1 MSPNR
6 SHASML
12 MCSTSHPDHESQWI
26 QNNPEYPVRSDIE
39 LASDP
44 IRDSKGAGARTYQDS
59 SNVASSN
66 TPPRPHKSLENSH
79 GPVPGSSPRSVAHTP
94 RPSST
99 DTSMV
104 AAQLAM
110 KTSGQGPVPPRKRS
124 TDTSL
129 SPHSPLRHEYKAA
142 ARKPLQTG
150 TYSIISSLPTLLR
163 EVGESEDGDVQESPD
178 NVKNQQ
184 PRMTSNRF
192 FDRQARMALEYS
204 PVHNEIGVNGM
215 PRGWGSTQCTPEGSS
230 PSEEWS
236 QDIFTDRLDLD
247 TPAQQGGSRGNRR
260 AADASQQPQH
270 KGTEQTQ
277 ESLSG
282 SASFGEDFRLSKEHI
297 IATIQHDYSN
307 PTIPDVGDAESSH
320 SGKFGNG
327 EDKLA
332 VVVYNDAL
340 GAGGL
345 DSRIAVGSIHQQIC
359 ADNLD
364 MYQRATSTDS
374 GSNRAV
380 TQEAP
385 NIFSLIEEFLAK
397 HKIPKKAGYD
407 WFTTLLDWTSE
418 LKERRDAE
426 LDGLRRRN
434 EEAQEQMRDELE
446 AKKHAQK
453 EARLMEAAAT
463 RLGQELN
470 QANIQLKL
478 CSKDLDISNQKL
490 NQTEE
495 SQRATEKA
503 LHQCQINLS
512 AKAAESAIYQSE
524 FEKSKKDL
532 EMNRQVVQDLK
543 LELEA
548 GQRLNNDLKLHIE
561 KLSGD
566 IHAERLEHQEEI
578 GQYSRH
584 IESMEKNRRGAEGAA
599 AEEGVRLRK
608 AIQSAQ
614 EKVATLEAA
623 YEHQGVEH
631 GETIKTLRAQHDG
644 QIRDLRGEHA
654 ENIKMLQSQHTRQAQ
669 DLRGEHGRKVQDLEF
684 QINQLKNQRDQ
695 EVARLGDQI
704 LQDKRVH
711 REQLDK
717 LHADSD
723 RKVKTEV
730 ENAMKKQQQRIDA
743 LQGTIVGSQD
753 RYYVQ
758 ISDSSFAQLLESV
771 SQQITDLSAG
781 VGRPSAHLIDRSL
794 DPTNYLNQSPQ
805 ERDRRWTIFVR
816 SVCWRVI
823 LSGFF
828 EFPLGFGCLGS
839 LGEGFEKLYHL
850 YLLFCRPS
858 LDGLWT
864 PLSLLS
870 SFSNFL
876 TGISLEFPG
885 DKATNVW
892 RASFFDAFLK
902 GVKASTNAAQQH
914 EGPHT
919 YPGMFRANVDRVE
932 RALTDKLLQLSNRQ
946 LDSRVPAQIFKLVYD
961 VGILSLQMGSQRA
974 HVMLEPCESGEV
986 IQAGD
991 RFADEGGLTD
1001 VDTTVRLMTQ
1011 PCMVRIGD
1019 GNTYTTS
1026 EHVIVIGRFISSRS

>member
-6 SHASML
+6 SHASMS
-12 MCSTSHPDHESQWI
+12 MGSTSHPGRESQWF
-26 QNNPEYPVRSDIE
+26 QDSPENPVRSGIE

-44 IRDSKGAGARTYQDS
+44 IRDSKGTGARTYQDS
-59 SNVASSN
+59 SNIVSSSI
-66 TPPRPHKSLENSH
+66 PPRPHKSLENSH

-99 DTSMV
+99 DPSLI

-110 KTSGQGPVPPRKRS
+110 KTSGQGPLPPRNRS
-124 TDTSL
+124 TNTSL
-129 SPHSPLRHEYKAA
+129 SQNSPLRHEYKVA
-142 ARKPLQTG
+142 ARKPLQNG
-150 TYSIISSLPTLLR
+150 TYSGVSSLPTLLR
-163 EVGESEDGDVQESPD
+163 EAGESEDGDVQES
-178 NVKNQQ
+178 VKNQQ
-184 PRMTSNRF
+184 LGEASDRF
-192 FDRQARMALEYS
+192 YDRQARVALDYS
-204 PVHNEIGVNGM
+204 PVRDEIGVNGM
-215 PRGWGSTQCTPEGSS
+215 HRGWDSTQYIPEGSS

-236 QDIFTDRLDLD
+236 QEIFADRLDLD
-247 TPAQQGGSRGNRR
+247 TLAQEGGSRGNRG

-270 KGTEQTQ
+270 KGTEQTR

-282 SASFGEDFRLSKEHI
+282 SASFSEDFGLSQEHI
-297 IATIQHDYSN
+297 IATIQHEYSN

-320 SGKFGNG
+320 TGKSGNG

-340 GAGGL
+340 GVGGL
-345 DSRIAVGSIHQQIC
+345 DSRNAVSSIHQQIC

-374 GSNRAV
+374 GSYRAV

-385 NIFSLIEEFLAK
+385 NAFSLIEEFLAK

-426 LDGLRRRN
+426 FDGLRRRN
-434 EEAQEQMRDELE
+434 EEAQQQMRDELE

-470 QANIQLKL
+470 QANVQLKL

-490 NQTEE
+490 NQAEE
-495 SQRATEKA
+495 SQRATEKT
-503 LHQCQINLS
+503 LHQCEISLS

-532 EMNRQVVQDLK
+532 EMNRQAVQDLK
-543 LELEA
+543 LEVEA
-548 GQRLNNDLKLHIE
+548 GRRLNNDLKLHIE

-566 IHAERLEHQEEI
+566 IQAERLEHQEEI

-584 IESMEKNRRGAEGAA
+584 IESMEQNRRGAEGAA

-608 AIQSAQ
+608 VIQSAQ

-623 YEHQGVEH
+623 YEQQRVEH
-631 GETIKTLRAQHDG
+631 GETIKKLQAQHDG
-644 QIRDLRGEHA
+644 QLRELRGENA
-654 ENIKMLQSQHTRQAQ
+654 ENIRMLQSQHTRQAQ
-669 DLRGEHGRKVQDLEF
+669 DLRGEHGRKVQELEF
-684 QINQLKNQRDQ
+684 QINQLKKQRDQ
-695 EVARLGDQI
+695 EVARLGGQI

-717 LHADSD
+717 LHADND

-730 ENAMKKQQQRIDA
+730 EKAMKKQQQRIDA

-781 VGRPSAHLIDRSL
+781 VGRPLSAHLIDRSL

-850 YLLFCRPS
+850 YLLFSRPS
-858 LDGLWT
+858 PDGMWT
-864 PLSLLS
+864 LLSLLS

-876 TGISLEFPG
+876 TGTSLEFPG

-1001 VDTTVRLMTQ
+1001 VDTTVGLMTQ

-1019 GNTYTTS
+1019 GNIDTTS